1 MAQETETLTA
11 EELALQG
18 LEESGLKD
26 LDTPLPEEKPTAE
39 ETVPAIRF
47 AVAVGFSSLAAAVM
61 VGGVFIGVA
70 SPRIWAAIGAILGI
84 VLAILA
90 QKIKRPTPMHL
101 VIFAGVF
108 LIGLILVLPTG
119 FSNVLDVADHAR
131 ESASSGDVLRPP
143 VPFTSGWR
151 AIVGWLMGG
160 LGFASAWVAVE
171 VRRPALALL
180 LPLPVVAITAVSV
193 PENAQLPSGIVSLV
207 LFAVSLGVLSGADIG
222 GEAERRISIAYE
234 IRRGLRALPM
244 IAAITGGL
252 IVLAQAK
259 LLFPPPLY
267 DPTQEARR
275 PKAVPISEV
284 EDRVL
289 FRTKSGI
296 SGPWRMGTLDVY
308 DGKDWR
314 LPPFA
319 QSKLVEVPRS
329 GVVDS
334 DLIPGIKATFQI
346 VGLEGAVLPGLP
358 NTVGMVAEGPK
369 LAYDHRTG
377 NIRLAQGAIR
387 SGLEY
392 TVVAAVIPTVEVLQ
406 GVNEQF
412 PKEVESF
419 LEIPEPPPAVK
430 ELLAQAPTTSLWQ
443 KMDFVRQTFLSTVVS
458 KGSGV
463 PVSVPPSRVQDMLAG
478 SKEGTPFEIV
488 AAQAMLARWAGVPS
502 RIGYGYD
509 GGEQAGDFLEVRPKH
524 GASFLEVYFPTFK
537 WLPVIGTPVQAKTS
551 IGTDP
556 QQFNPNVI
564 ASDEV
569 AVKLFIPFALD
580 SKTYLYAQV
589 QRAILVLLPIV
600 AVGLIA
606 FYGWPA
612 VRKASLRYRR
622 RVWAARAGPAQRIAV
637 AYAEWRDLATD
648 FGYRHETDTPLMFLD
663 RVVEDEEHRELA
675 WLVTRGLWG
684 DLQGAVGP
692 AEADAAEELSRSLKK
707 RLSQAHSGTLR
718 GIAAVSRLSL
728 RYPFAPRLG
737 QEEEAHEPKA
747 A

>member
-90 QKIKRPTPMHL
+90 QKIKRPTAMHL
-101 VIFAGVF
+101 VIFVGVF
-108 LIGLILVLPTG
+108 AIGLILVLPTG